1 MSIDSMKIKVKIL
14 PENSTKEID
23 LNPGSKVYD
32 LLKKI
37 QRRPDSVIVLKGNTP
52 IPVDD
57 ILDDKQEISILQ
69 VASGG

>member
-1 MSIDSMKIKVKIL
+1 MKITVKIL
-14 PENSTKEID
+14 PENSTREIN
-23 LNPGSKVYD
+23 LKSGSKVYD

-37 QRRPDSVIVLKGNTP
+37 QLRPDALIVLKGNTP

-57 ILDDKQEISILQ
+57 LLDEVQELSILQ